1 MCSSDP
7 SYPGQASFPVTVR
20 NLGKAPIYWPRLD
33 AAVTL
38 AQQER
43 KFNVF
48 ISEPE
53 QGTAR
58 LEPGAEMEFT
68 AILVPRSDYK
78 NPTGFAERIKFTAT
92 GLNCEPVKS
101 WIAAEFQTPELHFE
115 SIVFDNQADSPS
127 LTLTVINRGK
137 SPLSSPE
144 VTIRLIPATSD
155 AKDKEDTLAAMPL
168 ELASGATRTFSL
180 SLRDEAMIRRLR
192 ESPDTAQWSVSID
205 QYDPA
210 PHCWIS
216 PPTPIH
222 R

>member
-1 MCSSDP
+1 M
-7 SYPGQASFPVTVR
+7 
-20 NLGKAPIYWPRLD
+20 D
-33 AAVTL
+33 AAVTQ

-48 ISEPE
+48 ICEPE

-58 LEPGAEMEFT
+58 LQPGAEMEFT
-68 AILVPRSDYK
+68 ATLVPRSDYQ
-78 NPTGFAERIKFTAT
+78 NPTGFAERIVFTAT
-92 GLNCEPVKS
+92 GLNCDSVESCV
-101 WIAAEFQTPELHFE
+101 AAEFQTPELHFE

-144 VTIRLIPATSD
+144 VTIRLIPATPD
-155 AKDKEDTLAAMPL
+155 AKDEEDTLAVMPL
-168 ELASGATRTFSL
+168 ELASDATRTFSL
-180 SLRDEAMIRRLR
+180 SLTDEVIRRLR
-192 ESPDTAQWSVSID
+192 ESPDTAQWLVSIG

-216 PPTPIH
+216 PPTPI
-222 R
+222 RP